1 MALDGHGAE
10 RRTVTRVVAPS
21 GEQYEISS
29 SGYRA
34 VVTEC
39 GAGLRLLEHQG
50 RALVHGFDEDA
61 MASGGQGQLLAPWPN
76 RIRDG
81 QYAVGD
87 RQLQLPLSEPSRQ
100 NASHGLVRWTAWS
113 LEEHTARSVT
123 LRYRLMA
130 QSGYP
135 WTLDLHVVYDVSAD
149 GLTVTQS
156 ATNPSTDADPAA
168 GPAPYAQ
175 GAHPYLTVGPGPC
188 DGWELTLPAATRS
201 VSDPDRKLPTG
212 REPVDGTAFDF
223 RVARPLRQTEIDHAF
238 TDLVRDPAGRATV
251 ELRDP
256 ASGHAVALW
265 ADAAHPW
272 LMVYTA
278 DDSTDAYRQ
287 AIAVEPMTAQ
297 ADAFRSGEDLIT
309 LAPAG
314 HPDDEFSAS
323 WGIEALPA

>member
-1 MALDGHGAE
+1 M
-10 RRTVTRVVAPS
+10 TRVVAPS
-21 GEQYEISS
+21 GEQYEISG

-39 GAGLRLLEHQG
+39 GAGLRLLEHEG
-50 RALVHGFDEDA
+50 RPLVDGYDESA
-61 MASGGQGQLLAPWPN
+61 MATGGRGQLLVPWPN

-87 RQLQLPLSEPSRQ
+87 RQLQLPLSEPGRH
-100 NASHGLVRWTAWS
+100 NASHGLVRWVAWS
-113 LEEHTARSVT
+113 LEEHTGRSVA

-149 GLTVTQS
+149 GLTVMQS
-156 ATNPSTDADPAA
+156 ATNLAAD
-168 GPAPYAQ
+168 PAPYAQ

-201 VSDPDRKLPTG
+201 LSDPERKLPTG

-223 RVARPLRQTEIDHAF
+223 RVARPLRQTVLDHAF
-238 TDLVRDPAGRATV
+238 TDLARDPAGRATV

-265 ADAAHPW
+265 VDAAHPW

-278 DDSTDAYRQ
+278 DDATDAHRR
-287 AIAVEPMTAQ
+287 AVAVEPMTAQ
-297 ADAFRSGEDLIT
+297 ADAFRSGEDLLM

-314 HPDDEFSAS
+314 EPGSEFSAT
-323 WGIEALPA
+323 WGIHALD